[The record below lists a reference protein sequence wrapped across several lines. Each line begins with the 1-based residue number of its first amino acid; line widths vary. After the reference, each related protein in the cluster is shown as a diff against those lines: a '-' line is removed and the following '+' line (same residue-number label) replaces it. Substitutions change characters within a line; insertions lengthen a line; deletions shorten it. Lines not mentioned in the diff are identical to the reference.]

1 MTLIKQKDY
10 VTIVIAYRKKINWL
24 INLNYK
30 MIKLINAIFVK
41 NNYIKVINV
50 IMEDAKIALINSK
63 RLKEKI

>member
-1 MTLIKQKDY
+1 MTLTKQKNY

-30 MIKLINAIFVK
+30 MIKLINAIVVK